1 MIDPLKS
8 FQQKNW
14 IYCNGNGYFYERK
27 GNEISLLQI
36 LIWLKYTDSGF
47 KKSSFGSQ
55 NKIPIFN
62 RKIRN
67 LMISHTLLS
76 QSIHRLIKHY
86 SILVIIQMSQYS
98 TYWRVK
104 IGDWPILTLW
114 WVETVIVFW
123 QILCFGEL
131 INRFWKSSPN
141 LEGIVN
147 AVCRIHALH
156 AFCQS
161 SNEGNIHIPFK
172 TNMIRALFEENT

>member
-1 MIDPLKS
+1 MIQLNHFSKKIEFIATGTDISMKGKVTKS
-8 FQQKNW
+8 V
-14 IYCNGNGYFYERK
+14 YCRF
-27 GNEISLLQI
+27 SS
-36 LIWLKYTDSGF
+36 IWLKNTDSVF

-67 LMISHTLLS
+67 LMISRSLLS

-104 IGDWPILTLW
+104 IGDWPILTLR
-114 WVETVIVFW
+114 WVETVTVFW

-131 INRFWKSSPN
+131 INRFWKSSPYLDRSLTSWVN
-141 LEGIVN
+141 LKSRFVLVSLQMKEI
-147 AVCRIHALH
+147 CTLYLK
-156 AFCQS
+156 Q
-161 SNEGNIHIPFK
+161 
-172 TNMIRALFEENT
+172 TW